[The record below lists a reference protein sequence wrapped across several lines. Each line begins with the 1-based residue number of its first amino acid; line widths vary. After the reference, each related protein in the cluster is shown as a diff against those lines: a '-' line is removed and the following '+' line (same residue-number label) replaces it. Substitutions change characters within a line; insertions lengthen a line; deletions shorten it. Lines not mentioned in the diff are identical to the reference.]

1 LSRATCAG
9 AAVLVGLCPTSAA
22 AHGALEGVGDFYAGL
37 LHPLVV
43 PSEALA
49 LVATGL
55 MLGTSGLAACRPGL
69 ATLAAGLAAGLGL
82 GRLVPEA
89 LTMPLLLTAALVA
102 ASLVTAG
109 LRLPPVPAVAIA
121 ALAGAA
127 VGMDARSEAEAL
139 PAILIA
145 SGASVIGGTA
155 LATLVA
161 AAVLGRVHHWQ
172 RIAVRTA
179 GSWITASAML
189 YFAWLLV
196 PAVA

>member
-1 LSRATCAG
+1 MRRASRAG
-9 AAVLVGLCPTSAA
+9 AAVLVGLCPSSAA

-37 LHPLVV
+37 LHPVLV

-55 MLGTSGLAACRPGL
+55 MLGTSGLPACRPGL
-69 ATLAAGLAAGLGL
+69 VALAVGLAAGLAV
-82 GRLVPEA
+82 GRLVPA
-89 LTMPLLLTAALVA
+89 HLAAPLLLTATLVA
-102 ASLVTAG
+102 AALVTAG
-109 LRLPPVPAVAIA
+109 LRLPPAPAAAVA

-127 VGMDARSEAEAL
+127 IGVDARPEAEAL
-139 PAILIA
+139 PSILVA

-155 LATLVA
+155 LTTLVV
-161 AAVLGRVHHWQ
+161 AAVLGRVQYWQ

-179 GSWITASAML
+179 GSWITASAIL
-189 YFAWLLV
+189 YLAWLLV